1 MLMAWGEGQTLGT
14 RFDEAT
20 ELGRLWHP
28 HWKLGTSYGGYT
40 AALGRWRDELV
51 PAVIRRFQRIM
62 REMAGS
68 HWTRCGWCV
77 LAVDGSR
84 IEAPHTTANEQG
96 LGCAGRSKTAPQVF
110 LTTLWHMGL
119 GLPWDFRLGPGTAS
133 ERRHLENML
142 PGLPPAAL
150 LVADAGFIGYELCGR
165 ILQAGHSFLLRV
177 GSNVQLLTELGYHA
191 LERDGLVYLWPEK
204 FRDQP
209 PLVLRLVELKR
220 GKQTIY
226 LVTDVLDPAELSD
239 QDASLL
245 YEMRWGVEVFYR
257 SYKQTLDR
265 RTVKSRT
272 PATALMEVAATM
284 LGLWLLGLVTVSRL
298 VARRVDPLQWS
309 VAKARDAIRRAMR
322 EPIAVRRRG
331 RGRPPRNL
339 DHALAHALR
348 DRYLRHGPKAARNY
362 PRKKSER
369 PPGPPKI
376 QTATPQ
382 QIRLAKQLKQKFTL
396 AA

>member
-1 MLMAWGEGQTLGT
+1 MAWGEGQTLGA
-14 RFDEAT
+14 RFEEAS

-28 HWKLGTSYGGYT
+28 HWKLGASYGGFT
-40 AALGRWRDELV
+40 AALGRWLNELA
-51 PAVIRRFQRIM
+51 PAVARRFQRIM

-84 IEAPHTTANEQG
+84 IEAPHTAANEQG
-96 LGCAGRSKTAPQVF
+96 LGCAGRDKTAPQVF

-119 GLPWDFRLGPGTAS
+119 GLPWDFRLGPGTDS
-133 ERRHLENML
+133 ERRHLEGML
-142 PGLPPAAL
+142 EGLPSKTL

-165 ILQAGHSFLLRV
+165 ILQAGSSFLLRV
-177 GSNVQLLTELGYHA
+177 GSNVQLLTELGYYT
-191 LERDGLVYLWPEK
+191 LERGGLVYLWPEK
-204 FRDQP
+204 FRNQP
-209 PLVLRLVELKR
+209 PLVLRLIELKR

-226 LVTDVLDPAELSD
+226 LVTNVLEGAELSD

-245 YEMRWGVEVFYR
+245 YEMRWGIEVFYR

-272 PATALMEVAATM
+272 PATALAEVAATM

-298 VARRVDPLQWS
+298 VARRVDPLHWS
-309 VAKARDAIRRAMR
+309 VAKARDVVRRAMR
-322 EPIAVRRRG
+322 APTTARRGG

-339 DHALAHALR
+339 DRALAQAQR
-348 DRYLRHGPKAARNY
+348 DPYIRRGPKAARNY
-362 PRKKSER
+362 PRKKRER

-376 QTATPQ
+376 QTATPH
-382 QIRLAKQLKQKFTL
+382 QIRLAKQLKQKLTL